1 MPPVPIISN
10 AEKLVGTPES
20 GGSKSS
26 FNDSGASTSD
36 NTNDAL
42 LEDGVEVRVKLKKE
56 VSLINAITLI
66 VGAVIGSG
74 IFVSPTGIL
83 EKTGSIGASLFV
95 WLGCG
100 IIALLGCLC
109 YAELGTCIKKSG
121 AEYAYL
127 FEAFG
132 PIPAFLF
139 SWTSIL
145 IIRPSAGAIIAM
157 IFAEYVSK
165 PFFPDCEAPV
175 ALIKILACV
184 CLGKIFFLFHVVQ
197 DSKLIVIVFFFS
209 LKLRQMYFRI
219 SCRN

>member
-1 MPPVPIISN
+1 MKGETAPKVSSN
-10 AEKLVGTPES
+10 KI
-20 GGSKSS
+20 
-26 FNDSGASTSD
+26 D
-36 NTNDAL
+36 
-42 LEDGVEVRVKLKKE
+42 RVKLKKE

-83 EKTGSIGASLFV
+83 EKSGSVGSSLLV

-100 IIALLGCLC
+100 AIALLGCLC
-109 YAELGTCIKKSG
+109 YAELGTCVKKSG
-121 AEYAYL
+121 AEYSYL
-127 FEAFG
+127 WEGFG

-165 PFFPDCEAPV
+165 PFYPDCEAPV
-175 ALIKILACV
+175 ALIKLLACV
-184 CLGKIFFLFHVVQ
+184 CLGKVLFFPLVVVNFFL
-197 DSKLIVIVFFFS
+197 
-209 LKLRQMYFRI
+209 
-219 SCRN
+219 

>member
-1 MPPVPIISN
+1 MPPVPVVNIGVG
-10 AEKLVGTPES
+10 EKLAASSENGS
-20 GGSKSS
+20 SKSS
-26 FNDSGASTSD
+26 LNDSGASAD
-36 NTNDAL
+36 NTKEAL
-42 LEDGVEVRVKLKKE
+42 LEDGVEVRTKLKKE

-83 EKTGSIGASLFV
+83 EKSGSIGVSLFI

-100 IIALLGCLC
+100 LIALLGCLC
-109 YAELGTCIKKSG
+109 YAELGTCVKKSG

-127 FEAFG
+127 FAAFG

-165 PFFPDCEAPV
+165 PFYPDCEAPV

-184 CLGKIFFLFHVVQ
+184 CLGKIRLVCCPF
-197 DSKLIVIVFFFS
+197 
-209 LKLRQMYFRI
+209 
-219 SCRN
+219 

>member
-1 MPPVPIISN
+1 MKGETAPKVSSN
-10 AEKLVGTPES
+10 KI
-20 GGSKSS
+20 
-26 FNDSGASTSD
+26 D
-36 NTNDAL
+36 
-42 LEDGVEVRVKLKKE
+42 RVKLKKE

-83 EKTGSIGASLFV
+83 EKSGSVGSSLLV

-100 IIALLGCLC
+100 AIALLGCLC
-109 YAELGTCIKKSG
+109 YAELGTCVEKSG
-121 AEYAYL
+121 AEYAYIW
-127 FEAFG
+127 EGFG

-175 ALIKILACV
+175 VLIKILATC
-184 CLGKIFFLFHVVQ
+184 CLGKI
-197 DSKLIVIVFFFS
+197 
-209 LKLRQMYFRI
+209 R
-219 SCRN
+219 